1 MSETTKDQ
9 SIETLRTI
17 ALILLIGLHVSED
30 FYPKIYEYILYSLD
44 YLRMPLFAMIS
55 GFVYALRPVNIG
67 NERTFFLGKI
77 KRIIIPFVIV
87 ETIYFITQTAIKG
100 DWHKLN
106 EIWQIYFYSY
116 EYFWFLQALFLIFLT
131 FLVLDRFKW
140 LEKVEHWF
148 VWIIISVLL
157 SLFIPK
163 TFFLSIEGYFYLLP
177 YFTLGYGVS
186 RYGKVLF
193 VALIIRM
200 AFIAFLLGF
209 TIHQL
214 IWFEILNI
222 PHVEI
227 SALGLCV
234 GMNWVFLVFY
244 FRFNI
249 PLLAKLG
256 SYSYTVYLYHGFG
269 ISVAFKMMG
278 LLGLH
283 EMYFLEFL
291 LKMIVGIGVGLLVDN
306 IANRYSITKRLFLG
320 KY

>member
-1 MSETTKDQ
+1 
-9 SIETLRTI
+9 
-17 ALILLIGLHVSED
+17 
-30 FYPKIYEYILYSLD
+30 
-44 YLRMPLFAMIS
+44 
-55 GFVYALRPVNIG
+55 
-67 NERTFFLGKI
+67 
-77 KRIIIPFVIV
+77 
-87 ETIYFITQTAIKG
+87 
-100 DWHKLN
+100 
-106 EIWQIYFYSY
+106 
-116 EYFWFLQALFLIFLT
+116 
-131 FLVLDRFKW
+131 
-140 LEKVEHWF
+140 

-200 AFIAFLLGF
+200 AFIAFLFGF

-222 PHVEI
+222 SHVEI